1 MKQASPEFL
10 TGVEFNQ
17 ELVLS
22 LTKKKYHRLE
32 NSRVQIE
39 ACNQGYI
46 LNFFSL
52 KLELWFRSYDILNET
67 RCILSK
73 YSLAYALKTD
83 TTAI

>member
-1 MKQASPEFL
+1 
-10 TGVEFNQ
+10 
-17 ELVLS
+17 
-22 LTKKKYHRLE
+22 
-32 NSRVQIE
+32 VQIE

-46 LNFFSL
+46 LQFFSL

-67 RCILSK
+67 RHILSK